1 MAIISSNECASEA
14 HGETVSLGGLDLPHV
29 LLTCTA
35 SNSSVSRLMIEGL
48 ILKSFNVAD
57 VNILTSALLHWFF
70 ELGQLP
76 NYVSLFASINNHFVL
91 YSKTVF
97 NLGVVF
103 CCTANF

>member
-1 MAIISSNECASEA
+1 
-14 HGETVSLGGLDLPHV
+14 
-29 LLTCTA
+29 
-35 SNSSVSRLMIEGL
+35 MIEGL
-48 ILKSFNVAD
+48 ILESFNVAD
-57 VNILTSALLHWFF
+57 VNTLTSALLHWFF

-76 NYVSLFASINNHFVL
+76 NYVSLVASFKNHFIL